1 MIFEEVVNSVLRRYH
16 ITESMEQE
24 SGPAIVKRLH
34 ELLDQTPQRN
44 PSSPENAGITP
55 IQGLVSEA
63 TSVEQRSGLTLLGN
77 PLAEESSAGVSPA
90 DLNDHISISRSRD
103 HDRS

>member
-44 PSSPENAGITP
+44 PSFSEDARITP
-55 IQGLVSEA
+55 GQSLGSEA
-63 TSVEQRSGLTLLGN
+63 RSAEQT
-77 PLAEESSAGVSPA
+77 
-90 DLNDHISISRSRD
+90 
-103 HDRS
+103 